1 MTLIKKIIIFILTVE
16 SRLILAKYKPFII
29 AVTGSV
35 GKTTTKD
42 AIFCVLKDFVPP
54 VADSSNSSKN
64 KGKTGYIR
72 KSEKSLNSEIGL
84 PLTVIGAPTAWRS
97 ISGWMR
103 NMASGLR
110 LILDHTD
117 YPKCL
122 ILEIGADHP
131 GDIKKV
137 VKWLH
142 PDIAVITKV
151 SDTPVHV
158 EFFKSPEQVFE
169 EKSALAGGLKKGG
182 TLVLFADDNKVASL
196 AERFKTGVFKDKSI
210 SIITFGTTPSSTV
223 KGSNASIVYEDGSP
237 AGFSFKLDMEG
248 NSVPVKIKNALGTSY
263 MYALLAAAAV
273 GKARGMSVNSI
284 VNALNA
290 YEAPK
295 GRMNIIQG
303 LNGST
308 LIDDTYNSSPDA
320 VRAALGALKEVSI
333 NVAVGHPP
341 AGGAGRKIAV
351 LGDMMEL
358 GKYSVDEHRK
368 IGREAAAVLI
378 SGGILVTVGLRS
390 KVMAEEAIKAGMTV
404 DSVRSFESSDDAAAF
419 MPSIVQ
425 SGDVILVKGS
435 QSPRLERVTK
445 ALLRE
450 PSKASDL
457 LVRQEKE
464 WLEKK

>member
-1 MTLIKKIIIFILTVE
+1 MILIKKIIIFILTIE

-42 AIFCVLKDFVPP
+42 AIFCVLKDFVPSDASQ
-54 VADSSNSSKN
+54 V
-64 KGKTGYIR
+64 GLIR
-72 KSEKSLNSEIGL
+72 KSEKSLNSDIGL
-84 PLTVIGAPTAWRS
+84 PLTIIGVPNSWHNPY
-97 ISGWMR
+97 GWLK

-122 ILEIGADHP
+122 VLEIGADHP
-131 GDIKKV
+131 RDIKKV

-142 PDIAVITKV
+142 PNIAVITKV

-158 EFFKSPEQVFE
+158 EFFKSPAQVFE
-169 EKSALAGGLKKGG
+169 EKASLADGLKDGG
-182 TLVLFADDNKVASL
+182 TLILFADDDKAASIANRVKGKDVKVMTFGLSETATVRGSQ
-196 AERFKTGVFKDKSI
+196 ESI
-210 SIITFGTTPSSTV
+210 SYD
-223 KGSNASIVYEDGSP
+223 NALPVGI
-237 AGFSFKLDMEG
+237 SFKLDMNG
-248 NSVPVKIKNALGTSY
+248 NSVPISIKNVIGKTY
-263 MYALLAAAAV
+263 IYPLLAAAAV
-273 GKARGMSVNSI
+273 AKARGMSVNSI

-295 GRMNIIQG
+295 GRMNIIPG

-320 VRAALGALKEVSI
+320 VRAALETLKSI
-333 NVAVGHPP
+333 TAT
-341 AGGAGRKIAV
+341 GRKIAI

-358 GKYSVDEHRK
+358 GKYSADEHRA
-368 IGREAAAVLI
+368 IGREAAGAASILI
-378 SGGILVTVGLRS
+378 TIGLRS
-390 KVMAEEAIKAGMTV
+390 RATAEEAINNGMPASAV
-404 DSVRSFESSDDAAAF
+404 QSFESSDEAAAAV
-419 MPSIVQ
+419 PSIIQ
-425 SGDVILVKGS
+425 SGDIILIKGS

-445 ALLRE
+445 ALMRE
-450 PSKASDL
+450 PERAGEL
-457 LVRQEKE
+457 LARQEKE